1 MPRKSKIKV
10 SGNPETNWNN
20 DNIQFP
26 RLLAELRAQGLT
38 PEQYE
43 FLNESMDV
51 DRDQVDEILERAE
64 EVWQQIKD
72 AT

>member
-1 MPRKSKIKV
+1 MSHIKV
-10 SGNPETNWNN
+10 SKNPETNWNN

-26 RLLAELRAQGLT
+26 RLLAELRAIGLT

-51 DRDQVDEILERAE
+51 DREQVDEILERSE
-64 EVWQQIKD
+64 VVWQEIKD